1 MKKLITNIY
10 LILLI
15 AAVSSINIFSQIS
28 WERSEET
35 SILPLQLFHS
45 THSIIL
51 PTTETLQKGDLEFE
65 VSHRFIPTISDGSK
79 ELFGFDG
86 PANIKLGLSYGITD
100 DLICGIS
107 RSNVN
112 DNLEFICKYRV
123 FGIRNE
129 IVPVVLAVRGAAV
142 WNTDPIGAGR
152 KASDNS
158 NFQYYGQ
165 LILNAMFDNKLGI
178 GIVPSVLYNSDIYN
192 PTKKSSFTFGTNIQ
206 YYLATWFS
214 LLAEWNPT
222 VSGYRNLYDSFSF
235 GFELE
240 TGGHFFKIIAANNSN
255 LNTSQFLGG
264 SDLDITAKNLRIGF
278 NITRLL
284 KF

>member
-1 MKKLITNIY
+1 MIMKFLKVISFY
-10 LILLI
+10 LFIVLL
-15 AAVSSINIFSQIS
+15 FQKHLLGQIS
-28 WERSEET
+28 WERSGES

-65 VSHRFIPTISDGSK
+65 VSHRFLPTISDGSK
-79 ELFGFDG
+79 ELYGFDG

-100 DLICGIS
+100 DLLAGIT

-112 DNLEFICKYRV
+112 DNLELIIKYRL
-123 FGIRNE
+123 FGYENE
-129 IVPVVLAVRGAAV
+129 AFPFVIGVRGAAV
-142 WNTDPIGAGR
+142 WNTDPVGR
-152 KASDNS
+152 KADDNR

-165 LILNAMFDNKLGI
+165 LVINTMIDKKLGI
-178 GIVPSVLYNSDIYN
+178 GFVPSYLYNSNIYCAC
-192 PTKKSSFTFGTNIQ
+192 KKTSFTFGTNIQ
-206 YYLATWFS
+206 YYISPSFS
-214 LLAEWNPT
+214 LLGEWNPT
-222 VSGYRNLYDSFSF
+222 GSGFRNRYDSISF

-240 TGGHFFKIIAANNSN
+240 TGGHFFKIIVTNNSN
-255 LNTSQFLGG
+255 LNTSQYLGG
-264 SDLDITAKNLRIGF
+264 SDLDIASKNLRLGF